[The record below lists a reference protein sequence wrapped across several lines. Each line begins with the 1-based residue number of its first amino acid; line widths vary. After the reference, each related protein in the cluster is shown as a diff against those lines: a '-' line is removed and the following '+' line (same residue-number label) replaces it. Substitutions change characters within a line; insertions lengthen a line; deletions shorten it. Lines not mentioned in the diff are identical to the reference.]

1 MLGANLIVMGTITD
15 IREETSNFEGFG
27 IKTENMDVVCT
38 IRIRLLDNKG
48 EVQFSKLFKGSKTY
62 AKSSFGG
69 KKSSDRNFAA
79 IEVVLEKIGEDPRFR
94 AAVLGR
100 KVEPS
105 SSAAAD
111 DLIEVDFSP
120 KPENCDIEIDGK
132 YVNGSPLKRRLQE
145 GKEYKVRISKGGF
158 KDWEGV
164 IVPEKGLRITPEL
177 GASR

>member
-1 MLGANLIVMGTITD
+1 MTALSGQSEKGT
-15 IREETSNFEGFG
+15 
-27 IKTENMDVVCT
+27 
-38 IRIRLLDNKG
+38 
-48 EVQFSKLFKGSKTY
+48 
-62 AKSSFGG
+62 SS
-69 KKSSDRNFAA
+69 
-79 IEVVLEKIGEDPRFR
+79 EVLEPPVHGQPPD
-94 AAVLGR
+94 VH
-100 KVEPS
+100 S
-105 SSAAAD
+105 SSSPSAAD

-158 KDWEGV
+158 KDWEGL